1 MEHVKILGIKFIAIS
16 ITVLSFFGIFN
27 QTNLGDLIL
36 ISVLTTIFSYLLGD
50 MVILR
55 KFGNAI
61 ASIADFGLSFV
72 SYWVLASLFIEGSG
86 PILVTSLIAAFFTA
100 CVEPFIHG
108 YILNQFTDF
117 RKREEHRPMNQ
128 LQTEFAEEMDIEK
141 HKVKRDHQRKQD
153 PDNRSTN
160 FNKNGPL
167 Q

>member
-55 KFGNAI
+55 KFGNAV

-86 PILVTSLIAAFFTA
+86 PILGTSLIAAFFTA

-117 RKREEHRPMNQ
+117 RKKEEHPSMNQ
-128 LQTEFAEEMDIEK
+128 LQTEFAEEMDVEEYSL
-141 HKVKRDHQRKQD
+141 KRDQQRKQD
-153 PDNRSTN
+153 PDS
-160 FNKNGPL
+160 
-167 Q
+167 